1 MALAAV
7 SDAIWLIGL
16 ASCVVSASGNGRLIG
31 NIEEFLACA
40 PRLVVLSPYFIFIT
54 NGNTKSSH
62 LFFLKRE
69 HGNVF
74 VRS

>member
-7 SDAIWLIGL
+7 SDAIWLIGVGSSL
-16 ASCVVSASGNGRLIG
+16 SYGRLIS

-40 PRLVVLSPYFIFIT
+40 PRFVVLSPYFIFIT